1 METTLVQALAAVAFL
16 GLLCLATR
24 VRKTHQRALLV
35 SLAILSGVLMVFLG
49 RYHIKNAFHTFP
61 TAEEAAKYANQGEVL
76 ALKQGNHSSLALYAV
91 DDTDVQLELFPKV
104 SDGYKLGRASLNN
117 AIATAQHGTCV
128 GKILY
133 CQGDYYAFVIGA
145 TSTEDT
151 VILDPCNSDFTTIV
165 KRPSSLQEYI
175 DTNTFSVVSVAMIQ
189 SYDENYSITVR
200 QSGAPA
206 ETLFLGDEKTEG

>member
-1 METTLVQALAAVAFL
+1 METTLVQALAAFAFL
-16 GLLCLATR
+16 GLLYLLVR
-24 VRKTHQRALLV
+24 RRKTHYRALLV
-35 SLAILSGVLMVFLG
+35 SLAILSGGLMVFLG
-49 RYHIKNAFHTFP
+49 WYHIENAFHTFP

-76 ALKQGNHSSLALYAV
+76 ALKNGDHSSLALYAV

-104 SDGYKLGRASLNN
+104 SDGYKLGGASLNN
-117 AIATAQHGTCV
+117 AIATSQHGACV

-165 KRPSSLQEYI
+165 RRPSSFQEYL
-175 DTNTFSVVSVAMIQ
+175 DTFSVVSVAMIQ